1 MSKFKIVI
9 ISIFTIALII
19 LTSAV
24 VYQNIKY
31 DKLAKEE
38 EKVTDECIY
47 ENNDIE
53 NDIDEIKVSETETKV
68 SPNAELIIKKY
79 YKECG
84 HTTEEKRNVA
94 NDMVNKTQEEIEKL
108 YPDYKVE
115 SFFNNKIVLLKEEE
129 GQCDEHYV
137 VKDENSNI
145 MIYKILSDGT
155 EEIYQNTGI
164 STEYLPETD
173 KISLRDGI
181 KVFGRE
187 NLNSIIEDFE

>member
-1 MSKFKIVI
+1 MSKFKIVL

-47 ENNDIE
+47 ENNEIE

-68 SPNAELIIKKY
+68 SPNAELVIKKY

-84 HTTEEKRNVA
+84 HTTEEKGNVA

-115 SFFNNKIVLLKEEE
+115 SFLNNKIVLIKEEE
-129 GQCDEHYV
+129 GQCDEHYIV
-137 VKDENSNI
+137 RDENSNI
-145 MIYKILSDGT
+145 MIYKILGDGT

>member
-1 MSKFKIVI
+1 MSKFKIVL

-47 ENNDIE
+47 ENNEIE
-53 NDIDEIKVSETETKV
+53 NDIDEIKVSETEAKV
-68 SPNAELIIKKY
+68 SPNAELVIKKY

-115 SFFNNKIVLLKEEE
+115 SFFNNKIVLIKEEE
-129 GQCDEHYV
+129 GQCDEHYIV
-137 VKDENSNI
+137 RDENSNI
-145 MIYKILSDGT
+145 MIYKILSDGK

>member
-47 ENNDIE
+47 ENNEIE

-68 SPNAELIIKKY
+68 SPNAELVIKKY

-115 SFFNNKIVLLKEEE
+115 SFLNNKIVLIKEEE
-129 GQCDEHYV
+129 GQCDEHYIV
-137 VKDENSNI
+137 RDENSNI
-145 MIYKILSDGT
+145 MIYKILGDGT

>member
-1 MSKFKIVI
+1 MSKFKIVL

-47 ENNDIE
+47 ENNEIE

-68 SPNAELIIKKY
+68 SPNAELVIKKY

-84 HTTEEKRNVA
+84 HTTEEKRNLA

-115 SFFNNKIVLLKEEE
+115 SFLNNKIVLIKEEE
-129 GQCDEHYV
+129 GQCDEHYIV
-137 VKDENSNI
+137 RDENSNI
-145 MIYKILSDGT
+145 MIYKILGDGT

>member
-1 MSKFKIVI
+1 MSKFKIVL

-47 ENNDIE
+47 ENNEIE

-68 SPNAELIIKKY
+68 SPNAELVIKKY

-115 SFFNNKIVLLKEEE
+115 SFFNNKIVLIKEEE
-129 GQCDEHYV
+129 GQCDEHYIV
-137 VKDENSNI
+137 RDENSNI
-145 MIYKILSDGT
+145 MIYKILSDGK

-181 KVFGRE
+181 KVFGRD

>member
-1 MSKFKIVI
+1 MSKLKMVL

-47 ENNDIE
+47 ENNEIE

-68 SPNAELIIKKY
+68 SPNAELVIKKN

-115 SFFNNKIVLLKEEE
+115 SFLNNKIVLIKEEE
-129 GQCDEHYV
+129 GQCDEHYIV
-137 VKDENSNI
+137 RDENSNI
-145 MIYKILSDGT
+145 MIYKILGDGT

>member
-1 MSKFKIVI
+1 MSKFKIVL

-47 ENNDIE
+47 ENNEIE

-68 SPNAELIIKKY
+68 SPNAELVIKKY

-108 YPDYKVE
+108 YPDYKVD
-115 SFFNNKIVLLKEEE
+115 SFFNNKIVLIKEEE
-129 GQCDEHYV
+129 GQCDEHYIV
-137 VKDENSNI
+137 RDENSNI
-145 MIYKILSDGT
+145 MIYKILSDGK

>member
-1 MSKFKIVI
+1 MSKFKIVL

-24 VYQNIKY
+24 VYQSIKY

-47 ENNDIE
+47 ENNEIE

-68 SPNAELIIKKY
+68 SPNAELVIKKY

-115 SFFNNKIVLLKEEE
+115 SFFNNKIVLIKEEE
-129 GQCDEHYV
+129 GQCDEHYIV
-137 VKDENSNI
+137 RDENSNI
-145 MIYKILSDGT
+145 MIYKILSDGK

>member
-1 MSKFKIVI
+1 MSKFKIVL

-38 EKVTDECIY
+38 KVTDECIY
-47 ENNDIE
+47 ENNEIE

-68 SPNAELIIKKY
+68 SPNAELVIKKY

-115 SFFNNKIVLLKEEE
+115 SFFNNKIVLIKEEE
-129 GQCDEHYV
+129 GQCDEHYIV
-137 VKDENSNI
+137 RDENSNI
-145 MIYKILSDGT
+145 MIYKILSDGK

>member
-1 MSKFKIVI
+1 MSKFKIVL

-47 ENNDIE
+47 ENNEIE

-68 SPNAELIIKKY
+68 SPNAELVIKKY

-115 SFFNNKIVLLKEEE
+115 SFFNNKIVLIKEEE
-129 GQCDEHYV
+129 GQCDEHYIV
-137 VKDENSNI
+137 RDENSNI
-145 MIYKILSDGT
+145 MIYKILSDGK

-181 KVFGRE
+181 KFFGRE

>member
-1 MSKFKIVI
+1 MSKFKIVL

-47 ENNDIE
+47 ENNEIE

-68 SPNAELIIKKY
+68 SPNAELVIKKY

-115 SFFNNKIVLLKEEE
+115 SFFNNKIVLIKEEE
-129 GQCDEHYV
+129 GQCDEHYIV
-137 VKDENSNI
+137 RDENSNI
-145 MIYKILSDGT
+145 MIYKILSDEK

>member
-115 SFFNNKIVLLKEEE
+115 SFFYNKIVLLKEEE

>member
-1 MSKFKIVI
+1 MSKFKIVL

-31 DKLAKEE
+31 DKLSKEE

-47 ENNDIE
+47 ENNEIE

-68 SPNAELIIKKY
+68 SPNAELVIKKY

-115 SFFNNKIVLLKEEE
+115 SFFNNKIVLIKEEE
-129 GQCDEHYV
+129 GQCDEHYIV
-137 VKDENSNI
+137 RDENSNI
-145 MIYKILSDGT
+145 MIYKILSDGK

>member
-1 MSKFKIVI
+1 MSKFKIVL

-47 ENNDIE
+47 ENNEIE
-53 NDIDEIKVSETETKV
+53 NDIDEIKVSKTETKV
-68 SPNAELIIKKY
+68 SPNAELVIKKY

-115 SFFNNKIVLLKEEE
+115 SFFNNKIVLIKEEE
-129 GQCDEHYV
+129 GQCDEHYIV
-137 VKDENSNI
+137 RDENSNI
-145 MIYKILSDGT
+145 MIYKILSDGK

>member
-1 MSKFKIVI
+1 MSKLKMVL

-47 ENNDIE
+47 ENNEIE

-68 SPNAELIIKKY
+68 SPNAELVIKKY

-115 SFFNNKIVLLKEEE
+115 SFLNNKIVLIKEEE
-129 GQCDEHYV
+129 GQCDEHYIV
-137 VKDENSNI
+137 RDENSNI
-145 MIYKILSDGT
+145 MIYKILGDGT

>member
-1 MSKFKIVI
+1 MSKFKIVL

-47 ENNDIE
+47 ENNEIE

-68 SPNAELIIKKY
+68 SPNSELVIKKY

-84 HTTEEKRNVA
+84 HTTEEKRDVA

-115 SFFNNKIVLLKEEE
+115 SFFNNKIVLIKEEE
-129 GQCDEHYV
+129 GQCDEHYIV
-137 VKDENSNI
+137 RDENSNI
-145 MIYKILSDGT
+145 MIYKILSDGK

>member
-1 MSKFKIVI
+1 MSKFKIVL

-47 ENNDIE
+47 ENNEIE

-68 SPNAELIIKKY
+68 SPNAELVIKKY

-115 SFFNNKIVLLKEEE
+115 SFFNNKIVLIKEEE
-129 GQCDEHYV
+129 GQCDEHYIV
-137 VKDENSNI
+137 RDENSNI
-145 MIYKILSDGT
+145 MIYKILSDGK

>member
-1 MSKFKIVI
+1 MSKFKIVL

-47 ENNDIE
+47 ENNEIE

-68 SPNAELIIKKY
+68 SPNAELVIKKY

-94 NDMVNKTQEEIEKL
+94 NDMVNKTQDEIEKL

-115 SFFNNKIVLLKEEE
+115 SFFNNKIVLIKEEE
-129 GQCDEHYV
+129 GQCDEHYIV
-137 VKDENSNI
+137 RDENSNI
-145 MIYKILSDGT
+145 MIYKILSDGK

>member
-1 MSKFKIVI
+1 MSKFKIVL

-47 ENNDIE
+47 ENNEIE

-68 SPNAELIIKKY
+68 SPNAELVIKKY

-84 HTTEEKRNVA
+84 HTAEEKRNVA

-115 SFFNNKIVLLKEEE
+115 SFFNNKIVLIKEEE
-129 GQCDEHYV
+129 GQCDEHYIV
-137 VKDENSNI
+137 RDENSNI
-145 MIYKILSDGT
+145 MIYKILSDGK

>member
-1 MSKFKIVI
+1 MSKFKIVL

-47 ENNDIE
+47 ENNEIE
-53 NDIDEIKVSETETKV
+53 NDIDEIKVSEKETKV
-68 SPNAELIIKKY
+68 SPNAELVIKKY

-115 SFFNNKIVLLKEEE
+115 SFFNNKIVLIKEEE
-129 GQCDEHYV
+129 GQCDEHYIV
-137 VKDENSNI
+137 RDENSNI
-145 MIYKILSDGT
+145 MIYKILSDGK

>member
-1 MSKFKIVI
+1 MSKFKIVL

-47 ENNDIE
+47 ENNEIE

-68 SPNAELIIKKY
+68 SPNAELVIKKY

-115 SFFNNKIVLLKEEE
+115 SFFNNKIVLIKEEE
-129 GQCDEHYV
+129 GQCDEHYIV
-137 VKDENSNI
+137 RDENSNI
-145 MIYKILSDGT
+145 MIYKILSDGK

-164 STEYLPETD
+164 STEYLPERD

>member
-9 ISIFTIALII
+9 ISIFTIALVI

-47 ENNDIE
+47 ENNEIE

-68 SPNAELIIKKY
+68 SPNAELVIKKY

-115 SFFNNKIVLLKEEE
+115 SFFNNKIVLIKEEE
-129 GQCDEHYV
+129 GQCDEHYIV
-137 VKDENSNI
+137 RDENSNI
-145 MIYKILSDGT
+145 MIYKILSDGK

>member
-1 MSKFKIVI
+1 MSKLKMVL

-47 ENNDIE
+47 ENNEIE

-68 SPNAELIIKKY
+68 SPNAELVIKKY

-115 SFFNNKIVLLKEEE
+115 SFFNNKIVLIKEEE
-129 GQCDEHYV
+129 GQCDEHYIV
-137 VKDENSNI
+137 RDENSNI
-145 MIYKILSDGT
+145 MIYKILGDGT

>member
-1 MSKFKIVI
+1 MSKFKIVL

-47 ENNDIE
+47 ENNEIE

-68 SPNAELIIKKY
+68 SPNAELVIKKY

-84 HTTEEKRNVA
+84 HATEEKRNVA

-115 SFFNNKIVLLKEEE
+115 SFFNNKIVLIKEEE
-129 GQCDEHYV
+129 GQCDEHYIV
-137 VKDENSNI
+137 RDENSNI
-145 MIYKILSDGT
+145 MIYKILSDGK

>member
-1 MSKFKIVI
+1 MSKFKIAI
-9 ISIFTIALII
+9 ISIFTIALVI

-47 ENNDIE
+47 ENNEIE

-68 SPNAELIIKKY
+68 SPNAELVLKNY
-79 YKECG
+79 YNECG
-84 HTTEEKRNVA
+84 NTTDEVREVT
-94 NDMVNKTQEEIEKL
+94 NDMVNKKQKEIEEL
-108 YPDYKVE
+108 YPDYKIE
-115 SFFNNKIVLLKEEE
+115 SFDNDKIVLLKEEE
-129 GQCDEHYV
+129 GQCDEHYI

-145 MIYKILSDGT
+145 VIYKLLVDGT

-181 KVFGRE
+181 KILGRE
-187 NLNSIIEDFE
+187 NLNSLIEDFE

>member
-1 MSKFKIVI
+1 MSKFKIVL

-47 ENNDIE
+47 ENNEIE

-68 SPNAELIIKKY
+68 SPNAELVIKKY

-84 HTTEEKRNVA
+84 HTTEQKRNVA

-115 SFFNNKIVLLKEEE
+115 SFLNNKIVLIKEEE
-129 GQCDEHYV
+129 GQCDEHYIV
-137 VKDENSNI
+137 RDENSNI
-145 MIYKILSDGT
+145 MIYKILGDGT

>member
-1 MSKFKIVI
+1 MSKFKIVL

-47 ENNDIE
+47 ENNEIE

-68 SPNAELIIKKY
+68 SPNAELVIKKY

-115 SFFNNKIVLLKEEE
+115 SFLNNKIVLIKEEE
-129 GQCDEHYV
+129 GQCDEHYIV
-137 VKDENSNI
+137 RDENSNI
-145 MIYKILSDGT
+145 MIYKILGDGT

>member
-1 MSKFKIVI
+1 MSKFKIVL

-47 ENNDIE
+47 ENNEIE

-68 SPNAELIIKKY
+68 SPNAELVIKKN

-115 SFFNNKIVLLKEEE
+115 SFLNNKIVLIKEEE
-129 GQCDEHYV
+129 GQCDEHYIV
-137 VKDENSNI
+137 RDENSNI
-145 MIYKILSDGT
+145 MIYKILGDGT

>member
-1 MSKFKIVI
+1 MSKLKMVL

-24 VYQNIKY
+24 VYQNIKS

-47 ENNDIE
+47 ENNEIE

-68 SPNAELIIKKY
+68 SPNAELVIKKY

-115 SFFNNKIVLLKEEE
+115 SFLNNKIVLIKEEE
-129 GQCDEHYV
+129 GQCDEHYIV
-137 VKDENSNI
+137 RDENSNI
-145 MIYKILSDGT
+145 MIYKILGDGT

>member
-1 MSKFKIVI
+1 MSKFKIVL

-47 ENNDIE
+47 ENNEIE

-68 SPNAELIIKKY
+68 SPNAELVIKKY

-84 HTTEEKRNVA
+84 HNTEEKRNVA

-115 SFFNNKIVLLKEEE
+115 SFFNNKIVLIKEEE
-129 GQCDEHYV
+129 GQCDEHYIV
-137 VKDENSNI
+137 RDENSNI
-145 MIYKILSDGT
+145 MIYKILSDGK